1 MSDYLSILRKDLITI
16 IEKLIHENILSESFN
31 KSSLSI
37 DYLSKSKKGDV
48 STNLL
53 IIIRKEKIQ
62 NYNEL
67 EDKIKKKL
75 IKLDYIEEIE
85 IASIG
90 FINIFF
96 TKNFLSTKLFEI
108 LEKQE
113 LYGKSNLGN
122 NENINIEF
130 VSANPTGPIH
140 IAHLRGAILGD
151 VLSSILKT
159 TGYNIT
165 KEYYVNDSGSQIISL
180 GNSLFK
186 RYQELYEKKVDFSDN
201 EYPGE
206 YLISIAKKISDKDKD
221 KWLNSDEILRKKFF
235 ENFAVNEILKS
246 IKEDLESIKIQFDK
260 FSFES
265 EIIKQKVI
273 DKVFLLLEEK
283 KLIYEGILP
292 KPKGEDSIDW
302 EPRKQ
307 LLFRSSNFLD
317 DNDRP
322 FKKASGEWT
331 YFAND
336 AAYHYDKFSRNYSQ
350 LINIWGADHIGYI
363 KRMKSITEVISNKN
377 NYLDV
382 QICQIVRLIKNGK
395 ILKMS
400 KRDGNFVTLKEIL
413 NLVGN
418 DPIRYFMISTKS
430 ETPMD
435 FDINKV
441 LEKNKDNPVFYC
453 QYAYARASSVINKS
467 KNYKEFSNL
476 KNLFSEFDSS
486 TLSKYEWEI
495 ILKLISW
502 PHLIHQTSMLRQP
515 HKITNFLE
523 SLCSNFHSFWNKGKE
538 DETLRM
544 IDLENRKK
552 TITKL
557 LWIESFRTIL
567 KNAFTIIGI
576 DSPEKM

>member
-1 MSDYLSILRKDLITI
+1 MNNYLFKFKEDLFFIIDDLIKNNI
-16 IEKLIHENILSESFN
+16 IESKFIKSNI
-31 KSSLSI
+31 SI
-37 DYLSKSKKGDV
+37 DYLSKSKQGDV
-48 STNLL
+48 STNLYIL
-53 IIIRKEKIQ
+53 LKKHLNDKSFNLENHIKELFKKIEYIREIKIA
-62 NYNEL
+62 
-67 EDKIKKKL
+67 K
-75 IKLDYIEEIE
+75 
-85 IASIG
+85 AG
-90 FINIFF
+90 FLNIFF
-96 TKNFLSTKLFEI
+96 IENLIISNLNDI
-108 LEKQE
+108 LIQ
-113 LYGKSNLGN
+113 KSNYGNNSLGN
-122 NENINIEF
+122 NKKINIEF

-140 IAHLRGAILGD
+140 IAHIRGAVLGD
-151 VLSSILKT
+151 VLSSILEAN
-159 TGYNIT
+159 GYLIT
-165 KEYYVNDSGSQIISL
+165 REYYVNDAGSQVQVL
-180 GNSLFK
+180 ANSLYK
-186 RYQELYEKKVDFSDN
+186 RYQQLFNIDVKISDN
-201 EYPGE
+201 DYPGT
-206 YLISIAKKISDKDKD
+206 YLISIAKNIVEKDSDIWLQKDENQRID
-221 KWLNSDEILRKKFF
+221 FFKKFAIT
-235 ENFAVNEILKS
+235 ELINS
-246 IKEDLESIKIQFDK
+246 IKNDL
-260 FSFES
+260 
-265 EIIKQKVI
+265 
-273 DKVFLLLEEK
+273 
-283 KLIYEGILP
+283 KLIGINFDIFKYESDIVKENLIEEVFKLLNKKELLYEGYLD
-292 KPKGEDSIDW
+292 KPNNGDIEDW